1 MAKPFFE
8 TNKQA
13 PTRRQIDDYV
23 AARNR
28 DFEAKIKNL
37 NENITFIKSEIENLI
52 KQEKNITQRT
62 QDKNFTPKGLIDL
75 KTELETF
82 KESLLEAEVALSVEE
97 VELQS
102 RYTESSK
109 IDSKIVDVEKTLAEL
124 ENRFF
129 KKQERDECTVQL
141 SELKNKKELVESQKL
156 IYSSSRDSVNRL
168 ISNLKKQIDL
178 QSKTIRDVKTLQNLQ
193 VKISA
198 NENLLRRKEK
208 LLIDLETEVNEAQ
221 SLEEPLL
228 SIMAV
233 KHALRQRQ
241 ISERKKKEAIKKVEK
256 KKKEREDELRAERRK
271 QQAETQALVLRL
283 RRLEN
288 FVDDNSLTQLE
299 KELSAAES
307 VVQRLEKKE
316 VSLQGSIDRWVKS
329 KFRGEYWGRKSPKQI
344 LGELKRG
351 AQLKYYLPL
360 WNLVAKKDELTVSIQ
375 QKQALV
381 SEIKQRVQKVNDCI
395 AQIAEINGEL
405 SRLEKDAMSHIG
417 RHRQPLP
424 RMDIENWSDAE
435 LFAEKYM
442 KWLGFADAKRTGAG
456 ADEGKDVDSRKAIAQ
471 VKDMGTGASRPMLQQ
486 LNGVAAAERKI
497 PIFFARSYAT
507 TAKEWGEKHGIALFQ
522 FTLRGEVKAVSKKAK
537 ELLEGV

>member
-1 MAKPFFE
+1 MEKKLSK

-28 DFEAKIKNL
+28 DFETKIKNL
-37 NENITFIKSEIENLI
+37 NENITTIKSEIENLL

-62 QDKNFTPKGLIDL
+62 QDKNFTPKGMIDL
-75 KTELETF
+75 KTELETI
-82 KESLLEAEVALSVEE
+82 KESLLEAEVALSVQE

-109 IDSKIVDVEKTLAEL
+109 IDSKIVEVEQILAEL
-124 ENRFF
+124 ENKFF

-141 SELKNKKELVESQKL
+141 SELKNKRELVESQKL
-156 IYSSSRDSVNRL
+156 IYSSSRDSLNHL

-178 QSKTIRDVKTLQNLQ
+178 QSKTIRDMKTLQNLQ

-198 NENLLRRKEK
+198 NENLSRTKEN
-208 LLIDLETEVNEAQ
+208 LLIDLETEFKEAQ
-221 SLEEPLL
+221 SLREPLL
-228 SIMAV
+228 SNMAA
-233 KHALRQRQ
+233 KYALRQRQ
-241 ISERKKKEAIKKVEK
+241 ISERKKKEARKKVEK
-256 KKKEREDELRAERRK
+256 KDKEREAELKAERRK
-271 QQAETQALVLRL
+271 QQAETQVLVRRL

-288 FVDDNSLTQLE
+288 FVDENPPTQLE
-299 KELSAAES
+299 KELSAAEL
-307 VVQRLEKKE
+307 VVQRLERKR
-316 VSLQGSIDRWVKS
+316 VSLEGSIDRWIKS
-329 KFRGEYWGRKSPKQI
+329 KFYGWDKSSKKI
-344 LGELKRG
+344 LGELKNTG
-351 AQLKYYLPL
+351 QIKKYLPL
-360 WNLVAKKDELTVSIQ
+360 SNLIAKKDELTVSIQ

-381 SEIKQRVQKVNDCI
+381 SDIKQRVQKVNDCS
-395 AQIAEINGEL
+395 AQIAEINWEL
-405 SRLEKDAMSHIG
+405 SRLEKQAMSHIG
-417 RHRQPLP
+417 RHRLPLP
-424 RMDIENWSDAE
+424 RMDVENWSDAE

-522 FTLRGEVKAVSKKAK
+522 FSLRGEVKALSKKAR